1 MCSPRPAPT
10 PPQGINMTDRN
21 AQVTKLQSDLSIR
34 QKTGDVFGTALV
46 NKQLTDLLKMSVDPA
61 SAVFA
66 RTGTAGQTVSPGATS
81 VEIAP
86 SVLQGTLAKRA
97 TSTLRI
103 PVTPPTNTQQP

>member
-1 MCSPRPAPT
+1 MCSPRPSPT
-10 PPQGINMTDRN
+10 PPQGINIADRN
-21 AQVTKLQSDLSIR
+21 AEVTRLQKDIQITSSQGPMGKMMAATDE
-34 QKTGDVFGTALV
+34 KALA
-46 NKQLTDLLKMSVDPA
+46 NLLKMPVDPA

-66 RTGTAGQTVSPGATS
+66 RTGTTGQTVSPGATS

-103 PVTPPTNTQQP
+103 PVTPPTNTP